1 MTEYDLI
8 DAKPV
13 VKRIYHTQRH
23 CYVDVFAVDIGRPQR
38 GKPDPN
44 RAVRATSEDRALFNP
59 VRSRR
64 AKKTAGILERIDNFL
79 RTQPDN
85 EAWLGDIAEHIGLTP
100 RGLRHHIRS
109 NPDRYTEENR
119 MYGTTRRLIIS
130 FAE

>member
-44 RAVRATSEDRALFNP
+44 QAMHLTAEDRTLFRP
-59 VRSRR
+59 QRK
-64 AKKTAGILERIDNFL
+64 AGKTARILAKIDDYL

-85 EAWLGDIAEHIGLTP
+85 EAWLGDIAEHIGLTH

-119 MYGTTRRLIIS
+119 MYGTARRAIIGLV
-130 FAE
+130 E